1 MPDLNPTAASLLGFL
16 HQGELTGLDLVQLAT
31 TFIGD
36 FWSRSHSQIYRELE
50 VLERR
55 GLVTAGP
62 PGKRQRRPFGLTDAG
77 RAAFTEWLRAE
88 PGPEHHRMPF
98 LIKVSF
104 AAQLEPAALA
114 DQLIKERRVH
124 EERLATYRSL
134 EPILAAAA
142 DEFVAATLA
151 CGIFHEQAMV
161 DWFDSLPAEWTNPAG
176 TDVITG
182 STPDVPPP
190 SGSGA

>member
-16 HQGELTGLDLVQLAT
+16 HQGELTGWDLVQLAN

-36 FWSRSHSQIYRELE
+36 FWSLTHSQIYRELE

-62 PGKRQRRPFGLTDAG
+62 PGKRQRRPFGLTDSG
-77 RAAFTEWLRAE
+77 RAAFVEWLRAE

-104 AAQLEPAALA
+104 AAQLGPAKLA
-114 DQLIKERRVH
+114 ELLTGERRVH

-134 EPILAAAA
+134 QPVLATAA
-142 DEFVAATLA
+142 DQFVVATLR

-161 DWFDSLPAEWTNPAG
+161 DWFDSLPVEWTNPGGAEAV
-176 TDVITG
+176 TT
-182 STPDVPPP
+182 SAPDVQSPL
-190 SGSGA
+190 GSGA